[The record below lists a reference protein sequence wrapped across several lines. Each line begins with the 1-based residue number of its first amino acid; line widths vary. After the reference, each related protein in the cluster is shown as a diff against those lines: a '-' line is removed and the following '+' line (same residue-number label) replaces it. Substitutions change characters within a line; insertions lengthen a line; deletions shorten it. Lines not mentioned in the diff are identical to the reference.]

1 MQAILIKLLVQAGS
15 QFLIGLVGAGV
26 DKLRAR
32 EDNTLGMEAE
42 TVKLI
47 LDNIEVVGKPKPQ

>member
-15 QFLIGLVGAGV
+15 QFLLQLVGEGV
-26 DKLRAR
+26 KKLRAR

-47 LDNIEVVGKPKPQ
+47 LDNVEVVNKKTV

>member
-26 DKLRAR
+26 KTLRER
-32 EDNTLGMEAE
+32 TDNTLGMEAD
-42 TVKLI
+42 TIHLI
-47 LDNIEVVGKPKPQ
+47 LDNIQVDKK